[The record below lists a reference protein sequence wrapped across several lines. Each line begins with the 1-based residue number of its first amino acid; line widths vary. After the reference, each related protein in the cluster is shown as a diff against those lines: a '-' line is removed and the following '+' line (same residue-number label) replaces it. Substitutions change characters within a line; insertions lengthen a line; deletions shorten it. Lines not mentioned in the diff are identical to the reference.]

1 MSSGKTHAVYL
12 RLRELIEKMELP
24 PGTQLSETSLAERL
38 GASRTPVREAIRQLS
53 HEGLISFTPG
63 SGARVAPISLHGV
76 RTLFE
81 FRMILEPAAVR
92 MVTEDGRNRPE
103 LLTEFTEIA
112 GELDT
117 LAERIETTPHAE
129 LAPPFHRLT
138 ERFDLAITAAC
149 HNEQLARTIAHQ
161 RGQSARL
168 LEVAH
173 SATRRL
179 PGSARE
185 HRRMCRAVLD
195 GNAEEAAATLTEH
208 LSRTREAI
216 IEQLTTGINAGTF
229 DVEIGPTT

>member
-12 RLRELIEKMELP
+12 RLRELIETMELP
-24 PGTQLSETSLAERL
+24 PGAQLSETSLAERL
-38 GASRTPVREAIRQLS
+38 DASRTPVREAIRQLS

-81 FRMILEPAAVR
+81 FRMILEPAALR
-92 MVTEDGRNRPE
+92 MVAEDGRSRPE
-103 LLTEFTEIA
+103 LLTEFTDIA
-112 GELDT
+112 AELDAMADRVDT
-117 LAERIETTPHAE
+117 APHAE
-129 LAPPFHRLT
+129 LAPHFYRLT
-138 ERFDLAITAAC
+138 ERFDRAVTATC

-173 SATRRL
+173 SATERL

-185 HRRMCRAVLD
+185 HRHMCRAVLD
-195 GNAEEAAATLTEH
+195 GEAEEAAAALTEH
-208 LSRTREAI
+208 LSRTRQAI
-216 IEQLTTGINAGTF
+216 IEQLTHGIDAGTL
-229 DVEIGPTT
+229 DVEIGPAS